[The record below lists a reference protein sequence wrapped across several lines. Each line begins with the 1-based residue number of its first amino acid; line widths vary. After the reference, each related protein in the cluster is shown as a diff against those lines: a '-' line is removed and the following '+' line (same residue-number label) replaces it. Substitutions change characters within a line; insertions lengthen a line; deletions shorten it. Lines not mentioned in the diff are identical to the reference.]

1 MPIDTVLS
9 RFGVTIVD
17 TDPADPPPS
26 NLVPVASF
34 TVSCTG
40 LTCSFDGSG
49 SSDPDGSITS
59 YVWDFGDG
67 GSGSGPTTAHAYASA
82 GARTV
87 ALTVTDND
95 GATDTETG
103 TASPVDPPPSNLV
116 PVASFTVSCTGLTCS
131 FDGSGSSDPDG
142 SITSY
147 VWDFGDG
154 GIGSGP
160 TTAHGYAAAG
170 VRTVAL
176 TVTDNDGATDTETG
190 TASPVG
196 PPPSN
201 LVPVA
206 SFTVSCAGLT
216 CRFDGSGSLDPD
228 GSITSYGWDFGDG
241 GTGNG
246 RVAEHAYASGG
257 DRTVTLTVTDNSGA
271 TGTAGRVVDPA
282 NPPPPDQ
289 PPPDPTGPGASV
301 GLVDPAQGLWSLP
314 EPGVIEAQALDDS
327 GRSFYFGNPGDTPM
341 VGDWDC
347 DGDETPGMHRRS
359 DGFVYLRNSNT
370 QGIADI
376 RFFFGNPS
384 DVPLAGDFNGDGCHT
399 VSIYRP
405 SEQRFYLIDELGE
418 DDGGLGAASSSF
430 FFGNAG
436 DTPVIG
442 DWDGDGIDEVGLYR
456 ESTGLFYWR
465 NTLTTGVADGE
476 IFFGDPGDRFV
487 AGDWGLVDGRDTP
500 AVFRPADQ
508 VLYFRFTLDQ
518 GVADAEVPTEAGPNG
533 LPVAG
538 TFGLG

>member
-1 MPIDTVLS
+1 
-9 RFGVTIVD
+9 
-17 TDPADPPPS
+17 
-26 NLVPVASF
+26 
-34 TVSCTG
+34 
-40 LTCSFDGSG
+40 
-49 SSDPDGSITS
+49 
-59 YVWDFGDG
+59 
-67 GSGSGPTTAHAYASA
+67 
-82 GARTV
+82 
-87 ALTVTDND
+87 
-95 GATDTETG
+95 
-103 TASPVDPPPSNLV
+103 
-116 PVASFTVSCTGLTCS
+116 
-131 FDGSGSSDPDG
+131 
-142 SITSY
+142 
-147 VWDFGDG
+147 
-154 GIGSGP
+154 
-160 TTAHGYAAAG
+160 
-170 VRTVAL
+170 
-176 TVTDNDGATDTETG
+176 
-190 TASPVG
+190 
-196 PPPSN
+196 
-201 LVPVA
+201 
-206 SFTVSCAGLT
+206 
-216 CRFDGSGSLDPD
+216 LDPD

-538 TFGLG
+538 TFGLD